1 MSQLLNKFNLICES
15 YKFGSPQNWYPLT
28 TQVQHIYM
36 AKKDRCQA
44 HIKLE
49 EIPMWTKGQNVYFI
63 WEMFSNAIS
72 LLYCVHSLGLR
83 HISLTQPTQQIAN
96 GGRGKFTWR
105 MNQMLFFWQGWQAA
119 EHMCNNSGL
128 SLSLPSFSKL
138 NNFSRAQITT
148 HH

>member
-1 MSQLLNKFNLICES
+1 MGMRNNILSRQKMKIGNKYRGQTEN
-15 YKFGSPQNWYPLT
+15 PLT

-49 EIPMWTKGQNVYFI
+49 EILMWTKGQNVYFI

-83 HISLTQPTQQIAN
+83 HISLTRPTQQIAN
-96 GGRGKFTWR
+96 EADER
-105 MNQMLFFWQGWQAA
+105 QVWQGWQAA
-119 EHMCNNSGL
+119 EHMCNSSGL

-138 NNFSRAQITT
+138 INFSRAQTTT

>member
-1 MSQLLNKFNLICES
+1 MSQEHEQEQKYVIISNRNRLKAYIQGKGRF
-15 YKFGSPQNWYPLT
+15 KGNWSNPLT

-96 GGRGKFTWR
+96 GGRGKFT
-105 MNQMLFFWQGWQAA
+105 
-119 EHMCNNSGL
+119 
-128 SLSLPSFSKL
+128 
-138 NNFSRAQITT
+138 
-148 HH
+148 

>member
-1 MSQLLNKFNLICES
+1 
-15 YKFGSPQNWYPLT
+15 
-28 TQVQHIYM
+28 M

-49 EIPMWTKGQNVYFI
+49 EILMWTKGQNVNFI

-83 HISLTQPTQQIAN
+83 HISLTRPTQQIAN
-96 GGRGKFTWR
+96 EADER
-105 MNQMLFFWQGWQAA
+105 QVWQGWQAA
-119 EHMCNNSGL
+119 EHMCNSSGL
-128 SLSLPSFSKL
+128 SLSLPSSFSKL
-138 NNFSRAQITT
+138 INFSRAQITT

>member
-1 MSQLLNKFNLICES
+1 
-15 YKFGSPQNWYPLT
+15 
-28 TQVQHIYM
+28 M

-49 EIPMWTKGQNVYFI
+49 EILMWTKGQNVNFI

-83 HISLTQPTQQIAN
+83 HISLTRPTQQIAN
-96 GGRGKFTWR
+96 GADER
-105 MNQMLFFWQGWQAA
+105 QVWQGWQAA
-119 EHMCNNSGL
+119 EHMSNSSGL
-128 SLSLPSFSKL
+128 SLSLPSSFSKL
-138 NNFSRAQITT
+138 INFSRAQITT